1 MSSSE
6 KSMVRAYSEKPFKFS
21 HKLLLGDFVSFVK
34 QDFEERGIVL
44 QDREK

>member
-6 KSMVRAYSEKPFKFS
+6 KSMVRAYAENPAKFS
-21 HKLLLGDFVSFVK
+21 QKLLLGDFVEFVK